1 MSKITSKRRLVS
13 GLMGLTALVAA
24 LALRPTYALA
34 QSPVDPAAL
43 NGVARLTTSDWGT
56 STFVSTNIYTVPAGK
71 RLVIENVVAH
81 MRVLAGA
88 FVTLSV
94 RTTVG
99 GNAAG
104 AEIILAPQG
113 TFGRES
119 HFSATQNMRLY
130 ADPNTAVTISYA
142 RSVTDATGK
151 VVFGFSGYLVDK
163 P

>member
-13 GLMGLTALVAA
+13 GLMGLAALMAA

-43 NGVARLTTSDWGT
+43 NAVARQTTSDWGT
-56 STFVSTNIYTVPAGK
+56 ATSVSVIMYNVPAGK
-71 RLVIENVVAH
+71 RLVIENVFAH

-88 FVTLSV
+88 FVTMSV

-99 GNAAG
+99 GNTAG
-104 AEIILAPQG
+104 AEILMAPQG

-119 HFSATQNMRLY
+119 HFAGNQNMRLY
-130 ADPNTAVTISYA
+130 ADPNTSVTISYA

-151 VVFGFSGYLVDK
+151 LTFGFSGYLVDK

>member
-13 GLMGLTALVAA
+13 GLMGLAALMGV

-43 NGVARLTTSDWGT
+43 NAVARLTTSDWGKTT
-56 STFVSTNIYTVPAGK
+56 SVSTSIYNVPAGK
-71 RLVIENVVAH
+71 RLVIENVFAH

-88 FVTLSV
+88 FVIMSV

-99 GNAAG
+99 GNSAG
-104 AEIILAPQG
+104 AEILLAPQG

-119 HFSATQNMRLY
+119 HFAATQNMRLY

-142 RSVTDATGK
+142 RSVTDDTGK

>member
-1 MSKITSKRRLVS
+1 MSKITSKRGLVW
-13 GLMGLTALVAA
+13 GLVGLAALMAA

-43 NGVARLTTSDWGT
+43 NAVARATTSDWGAAT
-56 STFVSTNIYTVPAGK
+56 SVSTNIYNVPAGK
-71 RLVIENVVAH
+71 RLVIENVFAH

-88 FVTLSV
+88 FVTMSV

-99 GNAAG
+99 GNSAG
-104 AEIILAPQG
+104 AEILLAPQG

-119 HFSATQNMRLY
+119 HFAGNQNMRLY
-130 ADPNTAVTISYA
+130 ADPNTTVTISYA
-142 RSVTDATGK
+142 RSVTDTTGK
-151 VVFGFSGYLVDK
+151 VTFGFSGYLVDK

>member
-1 MSKITSKRRLVS
+1 MSKIVTKRGLVP
-13 GLMGLTALVAA
+13 GLVGLAALMAA
-24 LALRPTYALA
+24 LALWPTYAMA

-43 NGVARLTTSDWGT
+43 NAVARLNTSDWGT
-56 STFVSTNIYTVPAGK
+56 ATTVSVNMYTVPSGK
-71 RLVIENVVAH
+71 RLVIENVFAH

-88 FVTLSV
+88 FALVSV

-104 AEIILAPQG
+104 AEVPLAPQG

-119 HFSATQNMRLY
+119 HFAATQNMRLY
-130 ADPNTAVTISYA
+130 ADPGTTVTITYA

-151 VVFGFSGYLVDK
+151 ATFGFSGYLVDK